1 MADIIQNNIRFS
13 VDNETLAPAGS
24 KTTKFGNNRNGDFS
38 EEALEQF
45 DGKVQPFV
53 NAVEIDWNGAQIGE
67 S

>member
-1 MADIIQNNIRFS
+1 MAEFIQNGIKFS
-13 VDNETLAPAGS
+13 ADNETLNSAGA
-24 KTTKFGNNRNGDFS
+24 KKVKFGNTTNGDFS

-45 DGKVQPFV
+45 DGKIQPFV